1 MHPNYQKPAPRDGQD
16 EDRMETSVDYNA
28 IVEGRA
34 APPPSARLLGWRHVG
49 FDAET
54 GTLTVSFQAT
64 EEFLNPAG
72 MVQGGMLAA
81 MLDDTLGPV
90 ASAVSGGALFAQT
103 LEMKVSYLRP
113 GRVGTIYGEGR
124 IVRRG
129 REILFLEGRLYDGG
143 GKTIATATATARAVT
158 SG

>member
-1 MHPNYQKPAPRDGQD
+1 
-16 EDRMETSVDYNA
+16 MESSVDYNA

-34 APPPSARLLGWRHVG
+34 APPPSARLLGWRHLG
-49 FDAET
+49 FDKET
-54 GTLTVSFQAT
+54 GTLRASFEAT
-64 EEFLNPAG
+64 ADFLNPAG

-113 GRVGTIYGEGR
+113 GRVGTIYSEAR
-124 IVRRG
+124 IVRQG
-129 REILFLEGRLYDGG
+129 REILFLEGRLHDAEGN
-143 GKTIATATATARAVT
+143 TIATATATAKAVRPR
-158 SG
+158 

>member
-1 MHPNYQKPAPRDGQD
+1 
-16 EDRMETSVDYNA
+16 METSVDYNA

-34 APPPSARLLGWRHVG
+34 APPPSARLLGWRHLG
-49 FDAET
+49 FDTET
-54 GTLTVSFQAT
+54 GTLTVSFEAT
-64 EEFLNPAG
+64 EDFLNPAG

-113 GRVGTIYGEGR
+113 GRVGTIFAEGR
-124 IVRRG
+124 IVRQG
-129 REILFLEGRLYDGG
+129 REILFLEGRLYDAD
-143 GKTIATATATARAVT
+143 GKTIATATATARAVRPA
-158 SG
+158 